1 MFLIAIMPY
10 YTYARLYQ
18 INHKRFLFQPVITN
32 LNLFFYNF
40 QISMK
45 IIAMLINNLQFKNTN
60 EIMWP
65 LRDPIIHI
73 IRTTS

>member
-1 MFLIAIMPY
+1 MPY

-18 INHKRFLFQPVITN
+18 INRKRFLFQPVITN
-32 LNLFFYNF
+32 LNSFVYNF

-45 IIAMLINNLQFKNTN
+45 ILAMLINNLQLKNTN
-60 EIMWP
+60 EIVWP
-65 LRDPIIHI
+65 LHDPIIHI